1 MSSKQSFKISQVGR
15 CVLLAIAA
23 TASMM
28 PALAQEAPA
37 KPAEKEQEVERIE
50 VSGRLMSSA
59 ASAAAERR
67 EQPYVAELLGMEQ
80 ISRAGDSN
88 AATALR
94 RVTGLT
100 LEIGRASCRER
111 V

>member
-15 CVLLAIAA
+15 GVLLALAA

-37 KPAEKEQEVERIE
+37 KPAEKEQDVERIE

-59 ASAAAERR
+59 ASAAGGSMDVGTGVGSGWGTGVVAGRRGAVAAER
-67 EQPYVAELLGMEQ
+67 
-80 ISRAGDSN
+80 
-88 AATALR
+88 
-94 RVTGLT
+94 
-100 LEIGRASCRER
+100 
-111 V
+111 